1 MSNQQVKNSF
11 LYFLLNLCKLTF
23 HFLIYLDL
31 TIVRTESQTSI
42 SMLSCPPTPGLNRET
57 SELDSDS
64 KKQSKNT
71 LLSLKPLNNEYRLS
85 NRKFRQLSPL
95 EQQPTST
102 ASLTVDNTT
111 EGFINHAYLIESL
124 YNQLSTTDSTAA
136 PPPIDSDSAPILPSI
151 DSDSAPPLPSIDN
164 DSPPPLPS
172 IDNDSAP
179 PPLPTSTGTDST
191 SSAPSSMTTG
201 SPSPPILKLT
211 IAQNARHMWSVI
223 CILMKNTRYIFI
235 IIASLFEGILI
246 KGRSCILVYFLHI
259 L

>member
-1 MSNQQVKNSF
+1 MI
-11 LYFLLNLCKLTF
+11 
-23 HFLIYLDL
+23 HLDL
-31 TIVRTESQTSI
+31 TIVREESQTSL
-42 SMLSCPPTPGLNRET
+42 SMLSCPPTPALNRET

-64 KKQSKNT
+64 KNQSKNT
-71 LLSLKPLNNEYRLS
+71 PLSLKPLNNEYRLS

-95 EQQPTST
+95 EQQTTPT

-124 YNQLSTTDSTAA
+124 YNQLSTTDSTAS
-136 PPPIDSDSAPILPSI
+136 PPPIDSDSAPPLPSI

-164 DSPPPLPS
+164 DSAAAAPPPPLP
-172 IDNDSAP
+172 
-179 PPLPTSTGTDST
+179 T

-201 SPSPPILKLT
+201 SPSPPILQLT